1 MLIKQL
7 VIVLSSCVLFS
18 CASPGSS
25 LEEDNY
31 EQSARRSN
39 CISEGSIRDYRVLD
53 ERNLLVTSGGKRR
66 HRVLLSRPA
75 YGIKTSWQIGFASN
89 TSQIC
94 SGFSDIVYDQGFG
107 AEKIRIASIASIS
120 PDEEEQLLIDFGLKE
135 PELEQ
140 PRTPEEVQ
148 GAGVEE
154 LD

>member
-1 MLIKQL
+1 M
-7 VIVLSSCVLFS
+7 
-18 CASPGSS
+18 
-25 LEEDNY
+25 
-31 EQSARRSN
+31 
-39 CISEGSIRDYRVLD
+39 
-53 ERNLLVTSGGKRR
+53 
-66 HRVLLSRPA
+66 
-75 YGIKTSWQIGFASN
+75 
-89 TSQIC
+89 
-94 SGFSDIVYDQGFG
+94 YDQGFG